1 VPNAMKFL
9 EKVAGYVESY
19 NTVNNKEGLIKV
31 ATEDGVTP
39 DDLVA
44 YHNLM
49 YGNMFTGEGLIKT
62 AGENGSL
69 VALGTMIDKVIK
81 EEMEMGDLYKEA
93 QALGMDEEDVD
104 AVLNV
109 IEKQAMEAGVI
120 NEPVEVTFN
129 ENTPLNKVAEAMDYL
144 EANGINPVD
153 AITIAANVTPE
164 GNIDE
169 KIAEEIVAVGY
180 TGEHMEKIAEAIA
193 YMGGLTPETIEMVE
207 TLYQEAN

>member
-1 VPNAMKFL
+1 
-9 EKVAGYVESY
+9 
-19 NTVNNKEGLIKV
+19 
-31 ATEDGVTP
+31 
-39 DDLVA
+39 
-44 YHNLM
+44 
-49 YGNMFTGEGLIKT
+49 
-62 AGENGSL
+62 
-69 VALGTMIDKVIK
+69 
-81 EEMEMGDLYKEA
+81 
-93 QALGMDEEDVD
+93 MDEEDVD